1 MRCFKLIRI
10 QDLTGTSGTG
20 TVASGRVSNT
30 GKTEMRWL
38 TVATLADGSKRKINT
53 LTHYETWQDV
63 VLLHGH
69 GGRTVLKWDDTGET
83 VSDWDLLKKLKK
95 SA

>member
-10 QDLTGTSGTG
+10 DDLTGTSGTG
-20 TVASGRVSNT
+20 HVASGVASQDGT
-30 GKTEMRWL
+30 AKMWWL
-38 TVATLADGSKRKINT
+38 SVATLADGSQRKINT
-53 LTHYETWQDV
+53 VTHYETWQDL

-83 VSDWDLLKKLKK
+83 VSDWDLLKK